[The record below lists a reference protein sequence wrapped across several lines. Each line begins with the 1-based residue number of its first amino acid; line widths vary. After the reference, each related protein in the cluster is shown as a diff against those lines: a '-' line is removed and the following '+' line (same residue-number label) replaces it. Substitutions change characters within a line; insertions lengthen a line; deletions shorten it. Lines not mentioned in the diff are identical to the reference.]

1 MATKFWYLPK
11 TFLDIPSHWL
21 AELHNSHSSISHGRY
36 NAFFVVTCLLP
47 PAKMSL
53 ASLHSRSLIGRPIKL
68 VDSIS
73 YLFRASPLVLGLW
86 SCTLNF
92 NEENLSYAGLA

>member
-73 YLFRASPLVLGLW
+73 YLFRASPLVLGL
-86 SCTLNF
+86 
-92 NEENLSYAGLA
+92 